1 MLVGSEE
8 LFEFFADPRDGGG
21 EDQEREDTADDVAK
35 DIQPSVMV
43 LPHSESLIK
52 GVSGMRRSF
61 RPAHSLGTSKTSFN
75 FSGPLIPLPTI
86 PAM

>member
-8 LFEFFADPRDGGG
+8 LFEVFADPRDGGG

-43 LPHSESLIK
+43 LPYSESLIK
-52 GVSGMRRSF
+52 
-61 RPAHSLGTSKTSFN
+61 
-75 FSGPLIPLPTI
+75 
-86 PAM
+86 